1 MRRLL
6 SRGAGGSTDSRGD
19 AIRIDSLRMRSGELM
34 TETVV
39 PLSVSVNGR
48 DFKAVPG
55 GFGYYTPPAA
65 SAVSPAVGPAAGST
79 SLVVTGYA
87 IGAAYGTQLECML
100 GGLVV
105 EATRLNHSAVRC
117 TSPNVR
123 GGPSNR

>member
-1 MRRLL
+1 
-6 SRGAGGSTDSRGD
+6 
-19 AIRIDSLRMRSGELM
+19 
-34 TETVV
+34 
-39 PLSVSVNGR
+39 
-48 DFKAVPG
+48 
-55 GFGYYTPPAA
+55 
-65 SAVSPAVGPAAGST
+65 

-123 GGPSNR
+123 GGPSNC

>member
-1 MRRLL
+1 M
-6 SRGAGGSTDSRGD
+6 
-19 AIRIDSLRMRSGELM
+19 RIDSLRMRSGELM
-34 TETVV
+34 TDTVV

-48 DFKAVPG
+48 DFEPVPG
-55 GFGYYTPPAA
+55 GFTYYTPPAA

-105 EATRLNHSAVRC
+105 EAT
-117 TSPNVR
+117 P
-123 GGPSNR
+123 

>member
-1 MRRLL
+1 MCSSDL
-6 SRGAGGSTDSRGD
+6 
-19 AIRIDSLRMRSGELM
+19 IDSLRMRSGELM
-34 TETVV
+34 TDAVV

-55 GFGYYTPPAA
+55 GFTYYTPPAA

-105 EATRLNHSAVRC
+105 EAT
-117 TSPNVR
+117 P
-123 GGPSNR
+123 

>member
-1 MRRLL
+1 MHTSAHAERLWRRAAQVHIGAPPTRAQE
-6 SRGAGGSTDSRGD
+6 SRRICGVAPGA
-19 AIRIDSLRMRSGELM
+19 E
-34 TETVV
+34 
-39 PLSVSVNGR
+39 
-48 DFKAVPG
+48 AVPG

-105 EATRLNHSAVRC
+105 EATRLTTA
-117 TSPNVR
+117 
-123 GGPSNR
+123 PSDAPRPTPR